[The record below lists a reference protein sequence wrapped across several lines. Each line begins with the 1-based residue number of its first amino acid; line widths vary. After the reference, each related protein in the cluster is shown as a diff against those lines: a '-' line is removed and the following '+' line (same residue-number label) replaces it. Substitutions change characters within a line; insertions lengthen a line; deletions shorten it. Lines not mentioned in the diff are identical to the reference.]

1 MLQRDKKTRERIAT
15 LCDTRAWLA
24 RCSTI
29 HPFRSFA
36 LRVQV
41 QSRLAF
47 DFVEPTETIAVILA
61 AHAAGQTIES
71 ETLTLSD
78 GVRMA
83 ESVDPV
89 SGARLLRGP
98 LNGSVWFEYSAII
111 RLAPR
116 LELPA
121 GVQVAPWSRLPVEVL
136 PYLLPS
142 RYCPVDQFLRFAA
155 REFGHIAP
163 GGARALAILDWLHV
177 NVDYVHGVSTGTT
190 GAAGTFIDRA
200 GVCRDFTHLG
210 LTLCRAAGIP
220 ARAVAAYALALDPP
234 DFHAVFEVFLDG
246 GWWLVDPTRM
256 APIGGMVR
264 IAHGRDAADIAF
276 LTTSGPTVQTGHSV
290 RVTEL
295 PVAVLPFG
303 STVAPLQKSQ
313 LSQAGLDKPSHN
325 PNTVEEAA

>member
-1 MLQRDKKTRERIAT
+1 M
-15 LCDTRAWLA
+15 
-24 RCSTI
+24 
-29 HPFRSFA
+29 
-36 LRVQV
+36 RVQV
-41 QSRLAF
+41 QSRLAY
-47 DFVEPTETIAVILA
+47 DFAEPTETIAVILV

-98 LNGSVWFEYSAII
+98 LHGSVWFEYRAII

-116 LELPA
+116 LDLPA

-142 RYCPVDQFLRFAA
+142 RFCPVDQFLRFAQ
-155 REFGHIAP
+155 RQFGNIAP
-163 GGARALAILDWLHV
+163 GGARAIAILDWLHA
-177 NVDYVHGVSTGTT
+177 NVDYVHGVSTGSTS
-190 GAAGTFIDRA
+190 AAETFIDRA

-246 GWWLVDPTRM
+246 GWWLVDPTRL
-256 APIGGMVR
+256 APIAGMVR

-290 RVTEL
+290 CVTAIPAVPTPLARLAQASED
-295 PVAVLPFG
+295 VAVWRG
-303 STVAPLQKSQ
+303 
-313 LSQAGLDKPSHN
+313 GLVKPSRYS
-325 PNTVEEAA
+325 NTVEEAA

>member
-1 MLQRDKKTRERIAT
+1 M
-15 LCDTRAWLA
+15 
-24 RCSTI
+24 RCSLVPLSGV
-29 HPFRSFA
+29 HR

-41 QSRLAF
+41 QSRLAY
-47 DFVEPTETIAVILA
+47 DFTQTTDAIAVILA
-61 AHAAGQTIES
+61 AHAPGQVIES

-78 GVRMA
+78 GIRLA

-89 SGARLLRGP
+89 SGARLLRGS
-98 LNGSVWFEYSAII
+98 LNGTVTLNYTAIV

-116 LELPA
+116 LDLPA
-121 GVQVAPWSRLPVEVL
+121 GVQVAPWSQLPVEVI

-142 RYCPVDQFLRFAA
+142 RYCPVDQFLRFAQ
-155 REFGHIAP
+155 REFGDIAP
-163 GGARALAILDWLHV
+163 GGARALAILDWLHS
-177 NVDYVHGVSTGTT
+177 NVDYMHGVSTSTT
-190 GAAGTFIDRA
+190 GAAATFIDRA

-246 GWWLVDPTRM
+246 GWWLVDPTRL

-276 LTTSGPTVQTGHSV
+276 LTTSGPAVPLDHSV
-290 RVTEL
+290 SVVEIPARVMAFSSPET
-295 PVAVLPFG
+295 AR
-303 STVAPLQKSQ
+303 
-313 LSQAGLDKPSHN
+313 GLDKASHN
-325 PNTVEEAA
+325 PNTVEQAA

>member
-1 MLQRDKKTRERIAT
+1 VKSFRRITPRVRNTPTFRAFERLHSI
-15 LCDTRAWLA
+15 
-24 RCSTI
+24 
-29 HPFRSFA
+29 RSHA

-41 QSRLAF
+41 QSRLAY
-47 DFVEPTETIAVILA
+47 DFAEPTETIAVVLA

-71 ETLTLSD
+71 ENLTLSD
-78 GVRMA
+78 GVRLA
-83 ESVDPV
+83 ESLDPV

-98 LNGSVWFEYSAII
+98 LRGAIWIEYSAVV

-142 RYCPVDQFLRFAA
+142 RYCPVDQFLRFAQ
-155 REFGHIAP
+155 RQFGRIAP
-163 GGARALAILDWLHV
+163 GGARALAILDWLHE
-177 NVDYVHGVSTGTT
+177 NVDYVHGVSTSST

-246 GWWLVDPTRM
+246 GWWLVDPTRL
-256 APIGGMVR
+256 APIAGMVR

-276 LTTSGPTVQTGHSV
+276 LTTAGEVRQTDLSV
-290 RVTEL
+290 RVTE
-295 PVAVLPFG
+295 VLPQ
-303 STVAPLQKSQ
+303 PLVK
-313 LSQAGLDKPSHN
+313 ASHN
-325 PNTVEEAA
+325 PNTVEEAAQLC